1 MQYHPP
7 NASWPNPDIM
17 KTIPFDYTIHDPK
30 YDDISSVYS
39 PGYKSSAEGRRS
51 HNRQSHVYSQNIFIF
66 SKCLLL
72 GNQSISSQLPLYC
85 AFVLTCL
92 CPCCL
97 SKERLFV
104 RRMCTY
110 AGGHLGSSCLNMQPT
125 TPTTIVNSVI
135 STWVS
140 TLDIR

>member
-39 PGYKSSAEGRRS
+39 PGYKPSAEGRHS
-51 HNRQSHVYSQNIFIF
+51 HNRQSHVYSQDIHLLT
-66 SKCLLL
+66 SSACCLEIKAFPHDYLYIVLL
-72 GNQSISSQLPLYC
+72 SS
-85 AFVLTCL
+85 
-92 CPCCL
+92 PCCL
-97 SKERLFV
+97 SKECLFV

-125 TPTTIVNSVI
+125 TPTTTVNNVI
-135 STWVS
+135 STWAS